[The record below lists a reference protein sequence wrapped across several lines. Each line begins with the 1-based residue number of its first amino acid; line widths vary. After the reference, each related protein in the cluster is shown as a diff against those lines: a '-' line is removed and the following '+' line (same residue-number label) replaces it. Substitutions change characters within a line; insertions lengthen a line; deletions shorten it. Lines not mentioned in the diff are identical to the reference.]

1 MINSNIIDGIIID
14 RTIIDEIII
23 KDIPEKKI
31 ERFLKY
37 KIIKAD
43 EKTKSRINTLKEKLM
58 SLCKP
63 LYTYNKYPIKK
74 DEQGVKITGTDVV
87 LKGGSINK
95 FLKDNDEIFLTAV
108 TLGFESERFIT
119 YTQKVSLSEGLL
131 ADIIAS
137 AYIDEA
143 CDVLESSLSQNYK
156 IKGRF
161 SCGFGDFSIDVQPEI
176 LRVLN
181 TQKEIGLYCNEN
193 NIMLPRKSLTAVIGI
208 EK

>member
-1 MINSNIIDGIIID
+1 MINGVIIDG
-14 RTIIDEIII
+14 III

-43 EKTKSRINTLKEKLM
+43 EKTKSRINILKEKLI
-58 SLCKP
+58 SVCKP
-63 LYTYNKYPIKK
+63 LYTYNKYSVNKN
-74 DEQGVKITGTDVV
+74 EQGVEITGTAVV
-87 LKGGSINK
+87 LKGDSINK
-95 FLKDNDEIFLTAV
+95 FLIDCDEIFLTAV

-119 YTQKVSLSEGLL
+119 YTQKVSLSDGLL

-143 CDVLESSLSQNYK
+143 FSVLESELSQEQK
-156 IKGRF
+156 INGRF
-161 SCGFGDFSIDVQPEI
+161 SCGFGDFSIDVQPDI
-176 LRVLN
+176 LKILDTRK
-181 TQKEIGLYCNEN
+181 TIGLYCNEN

-208 EK
+208 ENR